1 LYDANVAPS
10 DISKIMSTMRD
21 TDNGTFLPKTLF
33 NISEKGRTLLDIADG
48 IIVESMTDAEKTI
61 HYLNK

>member
-1 LYDANVAPS
+1 VAPS

-21 TDNGTFLPKTLF
+21 TDNGTFLPKALF